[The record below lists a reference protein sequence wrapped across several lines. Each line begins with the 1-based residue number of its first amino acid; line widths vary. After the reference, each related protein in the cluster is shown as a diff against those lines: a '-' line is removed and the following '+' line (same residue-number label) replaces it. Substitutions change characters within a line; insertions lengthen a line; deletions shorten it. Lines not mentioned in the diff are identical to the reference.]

1 MNEFFLF
8 GCVVECPVLRITSME
23 PLKITTDEQQNNAGE
38 IVPKKG
44 WLERIV
50 GRPLK
55 FLDKLLLGILITFFL
70 FVFYVVL
77 DANKYPA
84 LVHVIE
90 GQGAVG
96 VNPTSKAL
104 DFGDLSRGTT
114 AVRRV
119 KIENKTFMPM
129 YIAAFKVGSIADLV
143 KIDNNFY
150 RMGAHTEDKMEFT
163 LYMPASATVDQD
175 YTGRVFLF
183 KIPTFGL

>member
-8 GCVVECPVLRITSME
+8 GCVIECPVLHITSME
-23 PLKITTDEQQNNAGE
+23 TLNNRE
-38 IVPKKG
+38 TEENNLENIMPKKA
-44 WLERIV
+44 WLEKFA

-55 FLDKLLLGILITFFL
+55 FSDKLMLGILIVFFL
-70 FVFYVVL
+70 FIFYIVL

-104 DFGDLSRGTT
+104 DFGDLSRGSS

-150 RMGAHTEDKMEFT
+150 RMGAHAEDKMEFT
-163 LYMPASATVDQD
+163 LYMPASAVVDQD